1 MSLSISD
8 IEREINKAKLTIK
21 QLKKK
26 YEESSNRKYLNSIN
40 TISEDIRNK
49 NKELYLLKN
58 NKNKK
63 NTYTNIST
71 INETISF
78 TEIEKELDKKILEL
92 DSESNIGN
100 TEKIEILKLKT
111 TIKPIVVTHK
121 TEITEVKSINNNY
134 TNNYSINLSD
144 NDYKRLNKLYESLR
158 LF

>member
-26 YEESSNRKYLNSIN
+26 YEESSNKKYLNSIN
-40 TISEDIRNK
+40 TISEDIRSK

-121 TEITEVKSINNNY
+121 SEITEVKSINNNY

>member
-26 YEESSNRKYLNSIN
+26 YEESHNKKYLSSVN
-40 TISEDIRNK
+40 TISEDIRSK

-58 NKNKK
+58 NKK
-63 NTYTNIST
+63 NSNI
-71 INETISF
+71 NNTISF

-121 TEITEVKSINNNY
+121 TEITEEKSYNNNF
-134 TNNYSINLSD
+134 NSNYSINLSD
-144 NDYKRLNKLYESLR
+144 NDYKRLNKLYDSLK